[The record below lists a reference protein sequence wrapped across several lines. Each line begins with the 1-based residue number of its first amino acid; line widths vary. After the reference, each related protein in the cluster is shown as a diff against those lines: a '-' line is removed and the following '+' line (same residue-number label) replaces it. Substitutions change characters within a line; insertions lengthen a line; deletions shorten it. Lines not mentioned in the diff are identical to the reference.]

1 MNILLPTTTEFVDQV
16 ARSMARDRF
25 QREAL
30 EVAMAVLGVRIQE
43 TDELDA
49 RFDKEFDLL
58 WNGKDEESVW
68 NRESYR
74 SDAVAA
80 INKINML
87 LLTVIP

>member
-1 MNILLPTTTEFVDQV
+1 MNILLPTTAEFVDQV
-16 ARSMARDRF
+16 ARSISRDRF

-30 EVAMAVLGVRIQE
+30 EVAMTVLGVRIQE
-43 TDELDA
+43 TDELEA

-58 WNGKDEESVW
+58 WNGKDEESAW
-68 NRESYR
+68 NRKSYQA
-74 SDAVAA
+74 DAVAA